1 MQLINKIIIVMITVA
16 VDLGRDFDENNLS
29 IETTQQ
35 KQNQRQIIFI
45 HSRSICSLRM
55 ILSQIQHDAFLKQ
68 LRFLA
73 LINLGLK

>member
-1 MQLINKIIIVMITVA
+1 MITVA

-45 HSRSICSLRM
+45 HWRSICSLSM
-55 ILSQIQHDAFLKQ
+55 ILSQIPHDAF
-68 LRFLA
+68 
-73 LINLGLK
+73 